1 MNTRLCP
8 TAHPGCP
15 TARHSQGLGTCRA
28 PARPETTREMRGN
41 RGKDGA
47 RQLSLSCLGCWDME
61 EGCGDGGW
69 RGDLSPGSAP
79 CCPAWS
85 RGSPHVCPTPV
96 MSSWGC
102 ASVMGVPH
110 RGGVDVLAGVGWVSH
125 GCCGCPGRGGVV
137 SHRGDLGVPGVLWLP
152 WQAAAGEAEALGAR
166 LAAAQLD
173 AEIRLDKVSEA
184 AKVN

>member
-1 MNTRLCP
+1 MWGWGLEGELESWERSLLPCMEQRL
-8 TAHPGCP
+8 
-15 TARHSQGLGTCRA
+15 
-28 PARPETTREMRGN
+28 
-41 RGKDGA
+41 
-47 RQLSLSCLGCWDME
+47 
-61 EGCGDGGW
+61 
-69 RGDLSPGSAP
+69 
-79 CCPAWS
+79 
-85 RGSPHVCPTPV
+85 PHVCPTPV

-102 ASVMGVPH
+102 AGVMGVPH
-110 RGGVDVLAGVGWVSH
+110 RGGVGVLAGVVWVSH